1 MSLAD
6 DMLNLRH
13 EINSLHAARMALMHR
28 MNRFRADLRKNTVRS
43 VAEMRRLLTKE
54 CARARTAR
62 RAFISHNQ
70 ETVRGMLGAF
80 RAERFAAHRNF
91 MGKRA

>member
-6 DMLNLRH
+6 DMLNLRR
-13 EINSLHAARMALMHR
+13 EIDSLHAARMALMHR
-28 MNRFRADLRKNTVRS
+28 MNRFRAELRKSTARS
-43 VAEMRRLLTKE
+43 IAEMHKAFTKE

-62 RAFISHNQ
+62 HAFISHNQ
-70 ETVRGMLGAF
+70 GIVEGMLGAF
-80 RAERFAAHRNF
+80 RTERFAAHRNF

>member
-1 MSLAD
+1 MSFAE

-13 EINSLHAARMALMHR
+13 EIDSLHATRMALMHR
-28 MNRFRADLRKNTVRS
+28 MNRFRTELRKSTARS
-43 VAEMRRLLTKE
+43 VAEMHRAFTKE

-62 RAFISHNQ
+62 HAFISHNQ
-70 ETVRGMLGAF
+70 GMVEEMLDAF
-80 RAERFAAHRNF
+80 RAERFAGRRNF